1 MTNIWEKFDAQV
13 DLAGLEEDVNN
24 ASDGNKEF
32 EDIPVG
38 KYEVALKSID
48 LKMTKKSNKPM
59 MTSTFKVLVGKY
71 KGQQIWVNQVVENGQ
86 QISIGLR
93 FINSMKPAEEVTF
106 TKEKGYAGLEEDL
119 FNAAKDIK
127 QKYEFVLDYSEND
140 KGYSTY
146 KIEEVF
152 EVE

>member
-24 ASDGNKEF
+24 AAEGNKEF

-38 KYEVALKSID
+38 KYEVALKSVE

-59 MTSTFKVLVGKY
+59 ITSTFKILVGKY
-71 KGQQIWVNQVVENGQ
+71 KGQQIWVNQVAENGQ

-93 FINSMKPAEEVTF
+93 FINSMKPEEEVKF
-106 TKEKGYAGLEEDL
+106 TKEKGYAGLDEDL
-119 FNAAKDIK
+119 FNAAKFIK
-127 QKYEFVLDYSEND
+127 QNYEFVLDYSKND
-140 KGYSTY
+140 KGYDVY
-146 KIEEVF
+146 KIEDVF